1 MVNDFAICIAG
12 QIVYLDESPPL
23 LKGILLNGGHL
34 VFDDNQDIKLMM
46 EYMIILGDGSL
57 KVHILFFSFFTSSSY
72 FMKVVLCFGIAF
84 NFYCE
89 IKTWQLQNM
98 KISTKHC

>member
-1 MVNDFAICIAG
+1 MLYYTG

-46 EYMIILGDGSL
+46 EYMIIIGDGSL
-57 KVHILFFSFFTSSSY
+57 
-72 FMKVVLCFGIAF
+72 VV
-84 NFYCE
+84 
-89 IKTWQLQNM
+89 IKLACHNLLLV
-98 KISTKHC
+98 